1 VQAFPAWSPPGGTLG
16 QIVAETGA
24 RVAELRRRRK
34 ALEAAAVTGR
44 RIPSLAAA
52 LRRDD
57 VGVIAELKRR
67 SPSHGAINAGL
78 LPGPQAADYVAGG
91 AAAISVLTEPRHFGG
106 SADDLAAV
114 RTATDVPLL
123 KKDFHVDPVQLIE
136 ARALGASAV
145 LLIAR
150 AIDPRTLEALV
161 AEADAL
167 GLEALVEVRTEAELE
182 RALRTATQVIG
193 INCRDL
199 ESLTMDF
206 GVTERLVPL
215 VPPDRVA
222 VAESGIRSRSDVEQA
237 AACGAD
243 AVLVGSSVSA
253 ASDAAAAVRA
263 LTGVRRVSRA
273 A

>member
-16 QIVAETGA
+16 QIVAETRV
-24 RVAELRRRRK
+24 RVAKLRRRRK
-34 ALEAAAVTGR
+34 ALEAAAIAER
-44 RIPSLAAA
+44 RVPSLAAA

-67 SPSHGAINAGL
+67 SPSRGAINAGL
-78 LPGPQAADYVAGG
+78 LPGPQAAAYVAGG

-106 SADDLAAV
+106 APEDLTAV

-123 KKDFHVDPVQLIE
+123 KKDFHLDPVQLIE
-136 ARALGASAV
+136 ARALGASAL

-161 AEADAL
+161 AEAEAL
-167 GLEALVEVRTEAELE
+167 GLESVVEVRTEAELE
-182 RALRTATQVIG
+182 RALRTAAPVIG

-206 GVTERLVPL
+206 AVIERLVPL
-215 VPPDRVA
+215 IPRDRVA

-243 AVLVGSSVSA
+243 AVLVGSAVSA
-253 ASDAAAAVRA
+253 AADAATAVRA
-263 LTGVRRVSRA
+263 LTGVRRASRA

>member
-34 ALEAAAVTGR
+34 ALEAAAVAER
-44 RIPSLAAA
+44 RAPSLAAA

-57 VGVIAELKRR
+57 VAVIAELKRR
-67 SPSHGAINAGL
+67 SPSRGDINAGL
-78 LPGPQAADYVAGG
+78 LPGPQAAAYVAGG

-114 RTATDVPLL
+114 RSAIDVPLL
-123 KKDFHVDPVQLIE
+123 QKDFHVDPLQLIE

-150 AIDPRTLEALV
+150 AVDPRTLKDLV
-161 AEADAL
+161 AGASAL
-167 GLEALVEVRTEAELE
+167 GLEALVEVRTESELE
-182 RALRTATQVIG
+182 VALGTVAPVIG

-199 ESLTMDF
+199 ESLAVDF
-206 GVTERLVPL
+206 AVTERLLPL
-215 VPPDRVA
+215 VPPDRIA
-222 VAESGIRSRSDVEQA
+222 VAESGIRSRVDVEQA
-237 AACGAD
+237 ASCGAD

-253 ASDAAAAVRA
+253 ASDAVAAVGA
-263 LTGVRRVSRA
+263 LTGVRRASRA